1 MDTRDE
7 IAALVWAMANRMADD
22 DEVLLA
28 DEYVPNA
35 RSALAGLCEHLEI
48 TPEDLIAAARR
59 QSSRNVPREDG

>member
-1 MDTRDE
+1 MSTRDE

-22 DEVLLA
+22 DQALLA

-35 RSALAGLCEHLEI
+35 RSALAGLCEHLKI
-48 TPEDLIAAARR
+48 TPEELTAVARR